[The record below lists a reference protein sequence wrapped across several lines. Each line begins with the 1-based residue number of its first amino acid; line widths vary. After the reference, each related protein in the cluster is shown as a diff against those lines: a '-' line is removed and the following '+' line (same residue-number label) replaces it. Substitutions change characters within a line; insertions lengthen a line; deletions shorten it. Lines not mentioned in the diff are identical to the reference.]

1 MAGMVVAARFS
12 LTVSQLPLHAHEVN
26 SVEQVWLHPTRWLAN
41 LSEQLIGELAT
52 LAKTRHRR
60 MQYRPGL
67 LAGFLA
73 DAPLDLGP
81 VQPLP

>member
-1 MAGMVVAARFS
+1 MAGMVAARS
-12 LTVSQLPLHAHEVN
+12 WLTVSQLPSHAHEVN
-26 SVEQVWLHPTRWLAN
+26 PVEQVWSHPTRSLAN
-41 LSEQLIGELAT
+41 LNEQIIGELAA

-73 DAPLDLGP
+73 GTPLDLRP